1 MASIIRIKRS
11 GTAAGA
17 PSSLAQGE
25 LAYTWTNGVEKLF
38 IGTGTETAGEA
49 ANVEAIGG
57 AYYTGLV
64 DVSTAGELTTS
75 ESSIPVLGSDGSI
88 DKWLVGNLQLTGNTL
103 SSTDTNGD
111 INITPNGAGSIVL
124 DGQYWPQTVGAN
136 NSFLKT
142 DASGNLSWTAVPSG
156 SFTLSDGSTTDVF
169 TTGQT
174 LTFTG
179 GTGLTSSVS
188 DNEITFEIDSSV
200 VTLSDGQTL
209 TNKTIDADDNS
220 ISNLEVDNFKAS
232 AIITAA
238 EGISSNDVDTALP
251 TASAVKD
258 YVDTAVGN
266 VTTDFTIEG
275 DSGTDT
281 FNTGET
287 LTFSGDTGIT
297 TTVTNNTVTID
308 LDDTA
313 VAAGSYGSTTEI
325 PYFTVD
331 SQGRLTD
338 AGSNSISTSFT
349 ISNGSAS
356 DTFNNGETLTF
367 TAGEGIDISVGSNE
381 VTIEAELATDTNAG
395 VASFDSTN
403 FTVTSGAVTANDIT
417 IGTTSLTNGET
428 TLTLAGLQS
437 LEVDNLTIDGNAI
450 TASTGGITLVPAAGQ
465 HVSVNSATIQDV
477 ADPVNDTDAANKRY
491 VDEVAQGLTTKPQ
504 VKAATTANLTATY
517 TNGTAGVGAT
527 LTIAPTA
534 TLTIDGVSAWSQYD
548 GILVKNQTNAF
559 ENGRYYVSTVGDALT
574 DWVLTRCGYCD
585 EASEIPGMYIFVTDG
600 TVNANTGWAGTVD
613 DPDTFTVG
621 TDDIDFYQF
630 SGAGSYT
637 AGEGL
642 TLTGTTFDVNLAA
655 NGGLEVISDELQIKS
670 SIAGDGLTFNNG
682 VVDVVGTS
690 NRITVS
696 SDSIDIASTYVGQS
710 SITTVGT
717 ITSGTWNGTAI
728 ADAYVANDLTING
741 GTVDNTPIGSSTA
754 SSGAFTTLS
763 SSGEATLASAIVSDL
778 TSGRVTYAGTSG
790 ALQDSANLTFNGTTL
805 TANALGVTN
814 NATVGGTLGVTG
826 NVTLSSNLTGSGSS
840 VLSGFEIDGG
850 TY

>member
-17 PSSLAQGE
+17 PASLAQGE
-25 LAYTWTNGVEKLF
+25 LAYTWTGGVEKLF
-38 IGTGTETAGEA
+38 IGTGTETAGAA
-49 ANVEAIGG
+49 ANVEVIGG

-64 DVSTAGELTTS
+64 DASTAGLLTTL

-88 DKWLVGNLQLTGNTL
+88 DKWLVGNLQLTGNTI
-103 SSTDTNGD
+103 SSTDTNGA
-111 INITPNGAGSIVL
+111 INITPNGAGKTIV
-124 DGQYWPQTVGAN
+124 T
-136 NSFLKT
+136 
-142 DASGNLSWTAVPSG
+142 NLYIG
-156 SFTLSDGSTTDVF
+156 
-169 TTGQT
+169 
-174 LTFTG
+174 
-179 GTGLTSSVS
+179 
-188 DNEITFEIDSSV
+188 DSSTSLQEYIEDISGGSV
-200 VTLSDGQTL
+200 VG
-209 TNKTIDADDNS
+209 
-220 ISNLEVDNFKAS
+220 
-232 AIITAA
+232 
-238 EGISSNDVDTALP
+238 
-251 TASAVKD
+251 
-258 YVDTAVGN
+258 GN
-266 VTTDFTIEG
+266 V
-275 DSGTDT
+275 
-281 FNTGET
+281 
-287 LTFSGDTGIT
+287 LTATYDDGLGT
-297 TTVTNNTVTID
+297 TTLD
-308 LDDTA
+308 LDDTT
-313 VAAGSYGSTTEI
+313 VTPDSYGSATQI
-325 PYFTVD
+325 PTFTVD
-331 SQGRLTD
+331 QQGRLTA
-338 AGSNSISTSFT
+338 AGEVNVATTLSVSDGPV
-349 ISNGSAS
+349 NGHTDSLDLLS
-356 DTFNNGETLTF
+356 ETLTLVE
-367 TAGEGIDISVGSNE
+367 GEGMNVVWDIATKTFEISAEDATSSNK
-381 VTIEAELATDTNAG
+381 G

-403 FTVTSGAVTANDIT
+403 FTVTSGAVVANDIT
-417 IGTTSLTNGET
+417 IGTTSLSNGET

-517 TNGTAGVGAT
+517 ANGTAGVGAT

>member
-17 PSSLAQGE
+17 PASLAQGE
-25 LAYTWTNGVEKLF
+25 LAYTWTGGVEKLF
-38 IGTGTETAGEA
+38 IGTGTETAGAA
-49 ANVEAIGG
+49 ANVEVIGG

-64 DVSTAGELTTS
+64 DASTAGLLTTL

-88 DKWLVGNLQLTGNTL
+88 DKWLVGNLQLTGNTI
-103 SSTDTNGD
+103 SSTDTNGA
-111 INITPNGAGSIVL
+111 INITPNGAGKTIVTNL
-124 DGQYWPQTVGAN
+124 YIGDSSTSLQEYIE
-136 NSFLKT
+136 
-142 DASGNLSWTAVPSG
+142 DISGG
-156 SFTLSDGSTTDVF
+156 SV
-169 TTGQT
+169 
-174 LTFTG
+174 TG
-179 GTGLTSSVS
+179 GVGLTATY
-188 DNEITFEIDSSV
+188 D
-200 VTLSDGQTL
+200 DGL
-209 TNKTIDADDNS
+209 
-220 ISNLEVDNFKAS
+220 
-232 AIITAA
+232 
-238 EGISSNDVDTALP
+238 G
-251 TASAVKD
+251 
-258 YVDTAVGN
+258 
-266 VTTDFTIEG
+266 TT
-275 DSGTDT
+275 
-281 FNTGET
+281 
-287 LTFSGDTGIT
+287 
-297 TTVTNNTVTID
+297 TID
-308 LDDTA
+308 LDNTTVTPD
-313 VAAGSYGSTTEI
+313 SYGSATQI
-325 PYFTVD
+325 PTFTVD
-331 SQGRLTD
+331 QQGRLTA
-338 AGSNSISTSFT
+338 AGEVNVATTLSVSDGPV
-349 ISNGSAS
+349 NGHTDSLDLLS
-356 DTFNNGETLTF
+356 ETLTLVE
-367 TAGEGIDISVGSNE
+367 GEGMNVVWDIATKTFEISAEDATSSNK
-381 VTIEAELATDTNAG
+381 G

-403 FTVTSGAVTANDIT
+403 FTVTSGAVVANDIT
-417 IGTTSLTNGET
+417 IGTTSLSNGET

-682 VVDVVGTS
+682 VVDVVGTA
-690 NRITVS
+690 NRISVTADAV
-696 SDSIDIASTYVGQS
+696 DIASTYVGQT
-710 SITTVGT
+710 SITTLGT
-717 ITSGTWNGTAI
+717 ITTGTWTADVIDDAYISNTLTITGGSINGTE
-728 ADAYVANDLTING
+728 
-741 GTVDNTPIGSSTA
+741 IGSTGADKGSFTELSA
-754 SSGAFTTLS
+754 SGPVSFTS
-763 SSGEATLASAIVSDL
+763 
-778 TSGRVTYAGTSG
+778 
-790 ALQDSANLTFNGTTL
+790 
-805 TANALGVTN
+805 
-814 NATVGGTLGVTG
+814 TLGVTG
-826 NVTLSSNLTGSGSS
+826 NTTLSANLIGNGTTSEIN
-840 VLSGFEIDGG
+840 GFQIDGG